1 MFPEFRDIS
10 LTDLEQRQRLRGHT
24 ERVMRTIENS
34 VNAVDDPDSLNEYL
48 VELGRRH
55 VMRSVKPSVGDL
67 HLMNRAIIS
76 AFQETLFDDWRP
88 EEAAAWE
95 ILLSYFTKKFK
106 EGIRSGSKR

>member
-55 VMRSVKPSVGDL
+55 VMRSVKPSVGDVSIV
-67 HLMNRAIIS
+67 IIVS
-76 AFQETLFDDWRP
+76 AVNKWMSYSDSACGVGRNPGVKKKTLR
-88 EEAAAWE
+88 
-95 ILLSYFTKKFK
+95 
-106 EGIRSGSKR
+106 